1 MNTFISVFTF
11 FYSLYGI
18 GHLYAFLK
26 VKYTFHPGMAESVLL
41 GLFLLFMMFSPSLVR
56 ICSLRMSEGK
66 SRTIAYISYAWMALL
81 LFFFTSGLP
90 IDLYNIG
97 IHITGNIINSSFDNL
112 AVPVLHAFYIPL
124 LLAVPLSVYSFYE
137 AGNLKTRKITIKTS
151 KLPENTG
158 RLTIAHIS
166 DLHLGIMVRDVI
178 VNKISRELKKAD
190 PDLIVSTG
198 DLIEEE
204 VHHVAHLS
212 EPLRQLEAR
221 LGKYAVTGNHDFF
234 TNIDQSVQ
242 FMKDSGFIPLRGQ
255 GVTIQNIINIAGIDD
270 PISMNGRHTG
280 DRPSERDIL
289 SGLPSNLFTLLLK
302 HRPDI
307 DKNSLGLFDLQLS
320 GHTHGGQLMQLRVI
334 LKLLIKHGSGYKAL
348 SNGSALYVSRG
359 AGTACSPI
367 RFLTPPEITIIEIE
381 REQ

>member
-26 VKYTFHPGMAESVLL
+26 IKYTFHPGTAESMLL
-41 GLFLLFMMFSPSLVR
+41 GLFLLLMMFSPSMVR

-66 SRTIAYISYAWMALL
+66 SKTVAYISYAWMALL
-81 LFFFTSGLP
+81 LFFFTCGLP

-97 IHITGNIINSSFDNL
+97 IHIMGNILKSSFDSI
-112 AVPVLHAFYIPL
+112 AVPVLPAFYIPL

-178 VNKISRELKKAD
+178 VNKAAREIKKAN

-204 VHHVAHLS
+204 VHHVTHLS

-221 LGKYAVTGNHDFF
+221 LGKYAVTGNHDYF
-234 TNIDQSVQ
+234 TNISQSIQ
-242 FMKDSGFIPLRGQ
+242 FMKDSGFTPLRGE
-255 GVTIQNIINIAGIDD
+255 GVTIQNIINIAGMDD
-270 PISMNGRHTG
+270 PISMNGRISG

-289 SGLPSNLFTLLLK
+289 SGLPSNLFTILLK
-302 HRPDI
+302 HRPDV

-320 GHTHGGQLMQLRVI
+320 GHTHGGQLLQLRFI
-334 LKLLIKHGSGYKAL
+334 LKLLINHKSGYQEL
-348 SNGSALYVSRG
+348 SNDSDLYVSRG

-367 RFLTPPEITIIEIE
+367 RFLTLPEITIIEIE